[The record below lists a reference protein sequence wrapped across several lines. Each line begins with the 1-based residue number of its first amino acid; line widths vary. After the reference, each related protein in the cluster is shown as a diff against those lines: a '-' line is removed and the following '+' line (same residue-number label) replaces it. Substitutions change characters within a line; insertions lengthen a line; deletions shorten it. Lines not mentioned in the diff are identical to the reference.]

1 MRTSRTSRTFFVA
14 IALVVLSALPLMAQT
29 ANWYIQSADWGSGS
43 RRQDVTNAVRQ
54 LLNGGDFKA
63 NNKNLGADPAPGKD
77 KTLRIIA
84 RDRNG
89 NVKNFKYNEG
99 ETVNTKRFIRNEYG
113 DEWNIGRPGGSR
125 GFRIAKAEYGDVAGR
140 YRVDVTQR
148 LQNMVRNNRLDITVN
163 NSTMGV
169 DPAPRQAKQLFVRY
183 TQMGRA
189 SERTAPEN
197 SQLRIP

>member
-1 MRTSRTSRTFFVA
+1 
-14 IALVVLSALPLMAQT
+14 VLSALPLLAQN

-43 RRQDVTNAVRQ
+43 RRQDVTNTVRQ

-63 NNKNLGADPAPGKD
+63 NNKNLGVDPAPGKD

-89 NVKNFKYNEG
+89 NVKNFKYSEG

-113 DEWNIGRPGGSR
+113 GDWNGGRPNPR
-125 GFRIAKAEYGDVAGR
+125 GLRIAKAEYSDVNGR
-140 YRVDVTQR
+140 YRIDVTQR
-148 LQNMVRNNRLDITVN
+148 LQGMVRNHRLDITVN
-163 NSTMGV
+163 NTTMGV
-169 DPAPRQAKQLFVRY
+169 DPAPGQKKQLYVTY

-189 SERTAPEN
+189 YNTTVAEN
-197 SQLRIP
+197 GQLRIP

>member
-1 MRTSRTSRTFFVA
+1 MRTSRIFSVA
-14 IALVVLSALPLMAQT
+14 IALIVLSALPLLAQN

-43 RRQDVTNAVRQ
+43 RRQDVTNTVRQ

-63 NNKNLGADPAPGKD
+63 NNKNLGVDPAPGKD

-89 NVKNFKYNEG
+89 NIRNFKYNEG
-99 ETVNTKRFIRNEYG
+99 ETVNTSRFIRSEYAG
-113 DEWNIGRPGGSR
+113 DWSGGRPSPR
-125 GFRIAKAEYGDVAGR
+125 GLRIAKAEYGDIGGR

-148 LQNMVRNNRLDITVN
+148 LQDMVRNHRLDITVN

-169 DPAPRQAKQLFVRY
+169 DPAPRQSKQLFVRY
-183 TQMGRA
+183 TQNGRA
-189 SERTAPEN
+189 YERTVPEN
-197 SQLRIP
+197 GQLRIP

>member
-1 MRTSRTSRTFFVA
+1 MQARKMLFGIVA
-14 IALVVLSALPLMAQT
+14 VMVFSTLPLLAQN
-29 ANWYIQSADWGSGS
+29 ANWSIQSADWGSGS
-43 RRQDVTNAVRQ
+43 RRQDVTSTVRQ

-63 NNKNLGADPAPGKD
+63 NNKNLGVDPAPGRG

-99 ETVNTKRFIRNEYG
+99 ETVNTSRFIRNDYAG
-113 DEWNIGRPGGSR
+113 DWSNGRPSPR
-125 GFRIAKAEYGDVAGR
+125 GLRIAKAEYGDVNGR

-148 LQNMVRNNRLDITVN
+148 LQGMVQNHRLDITVN

-169 DPAPRQAKQLFVRY
+169 DPAPRQAKQLYVTY
-183 TQMGRA
+183 TRNGRA
-189 SERTAPEN
+189 YNTTVPEN
-197 SQLRIP
+197 GQLRIP

>member
-1 MRTSRTSRTFFVA
+1 MRTKKMLFG
-14 IALVVLSALPLMAQT
+14 IAAVMMLSALPMLAQNP
-29 ANWYIQSADWGSGS
+29 NWYIQSADWGSGS

-63 NNKNLGADPAPGKD
+63 NNKNLGVDPAPGKD

-89 NVKNFKYNEG
+89 DVKNFKYNEG

-113 DEWNIGRPGGSR
+113 NEWNIGRPGGGR
-125 GFRIAKAEYGDVAGR
+125 GFRIAKAEYGDVNGR

-148 LQNMVRNNRLDITVN
+148 LQNMARNNRLDITVN

-169 DPAPRQAKQLFVRY
+169 DPAPGQPKQLFVRY

-189 SERTAPEN
+189 SERTVPEN
-197 SQLRIP
+197 GQLRIP